1 VYMNGALYYYDPNH
15 GGCLRNMKKITNDMY
30 IINGAYGEDEGRK
43 GHWAAIATEGTYT
56 YKNKEY
62 NLKVD
67 FSMKYIKTHGPIYYA
82 LKKGRKIEWQDGNEW
97 KQMYG

>member
-1 VYMNGALYYYDPNH
+1 MNDTLYYYDPNY

-30 IINGAYGEDEGRK
+30 IINGVYGEDEGRQ
-43 GHWAAIATEGTYT
+43 GHWAAIATEGAYI
-56 YKNKEY
+56 YNNKKY

-67 FSMKYIKTHGPIYYA
+67 FSMKYKKSHEPIYYA
-82 LKKGRKIEWQDGNEW
+82 LKKERKIEWQDGNEW

>member
-1 VYMNGALYYYDPNH
+1 MNDTLYYYDPNY

-30 IINGAYGEDEGRK
+30 IINGVYGEDEGRQ
-43 GHWAAIATEGTYT
+43 GHWAAIATEGAYI
-56 YKNKEY
+56 YNNKKY

-67 FSMKYIKTHGPIYYA
+67 FSMKYKKNHEPIYYG
-82 LKKGRKIEWQDGNEW
+82 LKKERKIEWQDGNEW

>member
-1 VYMNGALYYYDPNH
+1 MNDTLYYYDPNY

-30 IINGAYGEDEGRK
+30 IINGVYGEDEGRQ
-43 GHWAAIATEGTYT
+43 GHWAAIATEGAYT
-56 YKNKEY
+56 YNNKKY

-67 FSMKYIKTHGPIYYA
+67 FSMKYKKNHEPIYYA
-82 LKKGRKIEWQDGNEW
+82 LKKERKIEWQDGNEW

>member
-1 VYMNGALYYYDPNH
+1 MNGALYYYDPNH

-67 FSMKYIKTHGPIYYA
+67 FSMKYIKTHGPVSYTHLRA
-82 LKKGRKIEWQDGNEW
+82 HETLMNLVCRLLLEKRL
-97 KQMYG
+97 